1 MARTLRLEYEGA
13 CYHVINR
20 GNYRRAIFASDGAA
34 EAFER
39 ALKETAERFGWR
51 IHAYVIMSNH
61 FHLAVETPQ
70 PNLSAGMKHLQGTWA
85 NRFNRYRGE
94 SGRPFQGRYKAL
106 HVEPG
111 HALAQVA
118 HYIHLNPVRARVT
131 SIDQLAAFRWS
142 SLWWS
147 GRKDRP
153 PWLEVE
159 TVLREAG
166 GLNDA
171 PAGWRSY
178 RNYLSLLAEEDPR
191 QRQGKF
197 GDMSRG
203 WAVGTKEFRRELA
216 KDLKQ
221 RGAELELPTRGGNEG
236 AARELLEEDWTDRLE
251 QAAKAARI
259 DLQKLGPLKS
269 AEEKV
274 VLAAALKRTSGV
286 SNGWLSERLKMGTPA
301 SVSQFV
307 RRFLLAGGEQDPRF
321 KRILS
326 KVKT

>member
-20 GNYRRAIFASDGAA
+20 GNYRKAIFASKGAA

-39 ALKETAERFGWR
+39 TLTETAERFGWR

-61 FHLAVETPQ
+61 FHLAVETPK
-70 PNLSAGMKHLQGTWA
+70 PSLSAGMKYLQGTWA

-94 SGRPFQGRYKAL
+94 SGRPFQGRYKSL

-118 HYIHLNPVRARVT
+118 HYIHLNPVRARAT
-131 SIDQLAAFRWS
+131 SIEQLQTFRWS
-142 SLWWS
+142 SLWWL
-147 GRKDRP
+147 GRRDRP
-153 PWLEVE
+153 TWLEVE
-159 TVLREAG
+159 TVLRESG
-166 GLNDA
+166 SLNDGS
-171 PAGWRSY
+171 AGWRSY
-178 RNYLSLLAEEDPR
+178 RKYLSLLSEEDPR

-203 WAVGTKEFRRELA
+203 WVVGTKEFRRELA
-216 KDLKQ
+216 KELKQ
-221 RGAELELPTRGGNEG
+221 RGADLDLPTRGGNEG
-236 AARELLEEDWTDRLE
+236 AAAELLEQDWTDQLE
-251 QAAKAARI
+251 RAAKAARI
-259 DLQKLGPLKS
+259 DLQHLGPLKS

-274 VLAAALKRTSGV
+274 ILAAALKRTSGV
-286 SNGWLSERLKMGTPA
+286 SNGWLCEHLKMGTPA

-307 RRFLLAGGEQDPRF
+307 RRFLLAGGQEDPRF
-321 KRILS
+321 RQAMS
-326 KVKT
+326 RVKT